1 MTLYN
6 RCKKPLLL
14 CLGMSALWAVQFLLL
29 PKVLP
34 RYFPQSNEATA
45 LLLLPV
51 LLASILGTWLCRFRL
66 VQWLPADALYA
77 LLTSLFGDGL
87 YGIGLRGI
95 RLDGAAPVYSPTLSL
110 LMTAG
115 LLTLL
120 ILTQGVTTAIRR
132 KSRIHTHRS
141 DRPPDGP
148 NQF

>member
-1 MTLYN
+1 
-6 RCKKPLLL
+6 
-14 CLGMSALWAVQFLLL
+14 MSALWAVQFLLL

-95 RLDGAAPVYSPTLSL
+95 RLDGAVPVYSPTLSL

-132 KSRIHTHRS
+132 KK
-141 DRPPDGP
+141 
-148 NQF
+148 